1 MGRVSLATTATKSD
15 WGVWGRPSAAVLAL
29 IASAA
34 LAAPAGGSA
43 AETSA
48 GAGRATAFAKIPRS
62 PQLPLS
68 NSGRWITDAD
78 GRVVIQHGLNMVSKL
93 APYQPAAAGFDAAD
107 ADFLARYGFNSVRL
121 GLIYKAVEPQPGKIN
136 HGYIRRARET
146 ERMLA
151 KRGITSLID
160 FHQDLYNERFSGEG
174 WPDWAV
180 LDDGLPAQPLAGFPA
195 TYLTSP
201 GLNRAFDNFYA
212 DHAGPGGVGLISRFG
227 TAWKR
232 VATSFSGDPGVL
244 GYDILNEPWP
254 GSGYADCFNLSGCP
268 RFDRASLAPLYR
280 RVITKI
286 READPS
292 HLVFY
297 EPQVLFNFDS
307 NTNLPDLGRRHL
319 GFSFHNYC
327 FTGLIAGSPP
337 TCPESEDL
345 VFDNADAHARKT
357 GDALML
363 SEFGATA
370 DISILDRITGFAD
383 RHMVSWQEWHYCGCD
398 DPTTQGPGDT
408 QAIVKDLRRPPR
420 GSNVFHAKLKALAR
434 PYPQA
439 IAGTPKSF
447 SFDPSTRVFK
457 LLYTRK
463 RANGEGSFRRGF
475 TDIFVPKIQY
485 PDGYSARVTGR
496 GSISRDPKRRQ
507 HLYVRSTPLTSSI
520 RLTISPK

>member
-1 MGRVSLATTATKSD
+1 MVAVGLAGTAAGNLR
-15 WGVWGRPSAAVLAL
+15 WRWAAVAL
-29 IASAA
+29 SAA
-34 LAAPAGGSA
+34 LTCALPGEAAAGTPVATRTPA
-43 AETSA
+43 
-48 GAGRATAFAKIPRS
+48 FPNVPRS
-62 PQLPLS
+62 PKLPLS
-68 NSGRWITDAD
+68 NSGRWITDSN
-78 GRVVIQHGLNMVSKL
+78 GRVVIQHGLNMVYKL
-93 APYQPAAAGFDAAD
+93 PPYQPAAAGFDAAD

-121 GLIYKAVEPQPGKIN
+121 GLIYKAVEPQPGEVD
-136 HGYIRRARET
+136 HGYIRRARDT

-160 FHQDLYNERFSGEG
+160 FHQDLYNERFGGEG

-212 DHAGPGGVGLISRFG
+212 DDAGPGGAGLIERFG

-232 VATSFSGDPGVL
+232 VATSFSGDDGVL

-254 GSGYADCFNLSGCP
+254 GSGYADCFNVAGCP
-268 RFDRASLAPLYR
+268 AFDRNRLAPFYR
-280 RVITKI
+280 RVIGRI

-297 EPQVLFNFDS
+297 EPSVLFNFDS
-307 NTNLPDLGRRHL
+307 DTNLPDLDRRHL

-327 FTGLIAGSPP
+327 FTGLISGAPP
-337 TCPESEDL
+337 SCPESEDL
-345 VFDNADAHARKT
+345 VFDNADARARRS
-357 GDALML
+357 GDALLL

-370 DISILDRITGFAD
+370 DTSILDRITGYAD

-408 QAIVKDLRRPPR
+408 QAIVKDLRKPPR
-420 GSNVFHAKLKALAR
+420 GSNLFHAKLKALAR

-439 IAGTPKSF
+439 IAGTPIRFGFNPK
-447 SFDPSTRVFK
+447 TRVFK
-457 LLYTRK
+457 LVYTRK
-463 RANGEGSFRRGF
+463 RVNGNGSFSRGY
-475 TDIFVPKIQY
+475 TDVFVPKLQY
-485 PDGYSARVTGR
+485 RHEYSARISG
-496 GSISRDPKRRQ
+496 GSITHDAALRQ
-507 HLYVRSTPLTSSI
+507 HLYLLADPGAKRIEFTLQ
-520 RLTISPK
+520 PK